1 MGLTARLDLRGGRPC
16 WNTSDADAGA
26 SDAVDDGVHDVAI
39 VGAGIMGA
47 MLAERLTRQGL
58 SVAILDRRAPSHG
71 ATSASTAL
79 VMWGAD
85 TPLTHLAEQIGW
97 APSVRRWR
105 SVKAAVESLS
115 ADLKALRIDCGWRE
129 RPELYLAG
137 DLLDDDGLRAEAA
150 ARRRAGLPS
159 TYLPAKP
166 VAERFGIPERPAIL
180 SQGAFEVD
188 PVALT
193 LGLLATARRRGATAT
208 YPADVLALESAADEV
223 RLVTENA
230 TLRARHVVLAT
241 GYEAARPALPSSFTL
256 SSSFAIA
263 TAPGSLPRWRENALI
278 WEAAQPYLY
287 ARTTRDGRLV
297 IGGEDEPS
305 ADPEARDHAIEAKAV
320 ALARRGAGLVGGPPL
335 SPDCAWGATFG
346 SSPDGLPA
354 IGSVRGFERIW
365 LAAGFGGNGVSFARL
380 AAELIAGAIA
390 GAPSPML
397 ADFSP
402 YRFES
407 QHENA

>member
-1 MGLTARLDLRGGRPC
+1 MGLTPRLDLRGGRPC
-16 WNTSDADAGA
+16 WSPSDADAGA
-26 SDAVDDGVHDVAI
+26 SDKVADGVLDVAI

-47 MLAERLTRQGL
+47 MLAERLTREGL
-58 SVAILDRRAPSHG
+58 RVGILDRRAPSLG

-79 VMWGAD
+79 VMWAAD

-97 APSVRRWR
+97 ASAVRRWR
-105 SVKAAVESLS
+105 SVKAAVQALDS
-115 ADLKALRIDCGWRE
+115 DLTALGIDCGWCD

-159 TYLPAKP
+159 VYLPAKY
-166 VAERFGIPERPAIL
+166 VAERFGVPERPALL

-193 LGLLATARRRGATAT
+193 LGLLAAARRRGATAT
-208 YPADVLALESAADEV
+208 YPAEVLALEAAADEV
-223 RLVTENA
+223 RLITQDA

-241 GYEAARPALPSSFTL
+241 GYEAVRPALPSSFTL

-263 TAPGSLPRWRENALI
+263 TAPGNSPRWRENALI

-287 ARTTRDGRLV
+287 ARTTRDGRII
-297 IGGEDEPS
+297 IGGEDEPFVD
-305 ADPEARDHAIEAKAV
+305 AEARDHAIKAKAI

-335 SPDCAWGATFG
+335 SPDRAWGAIFG

-354 IGSVRGFERIW
+354 IGPVRGFEQVW

-380 AAELIAGAIA
+380 AAELIVGAIG
-390 GAPSPML
+390 GAASPML
-397 ADFSP
+397 AEFSP
-402 YRFES
+402 YRF
-407 QHENA
+407 

>member
-26 SDAVDDGVHDVAI
+26 SDAVADGVHDVAI

-137 DLLDDDGLRAEAA
+137 DLLFRRVTTQRIPRAHVVALAALAALVPAAGALTPALLSVATSSVLVAVAAAETFWRREAA
-150 ARRRAGLPS
+150 A
-159 TYLPAKP
+159 
-166 VAERFGIPERPAIL
+166 
-180 SQGAFEVD
+180 
-188 PVALT
+188 
-193 LGLLATARRRGATAT
+193 
-208 YPADVLALESAADEV
+208 
-223 RLVTENA
+223 
-230 TLRARHVVLAT
+230 
-241 GYEAARPALPSSFTL
+241 
-256 SSSFAIA
+256 
-263 TAPGSLPRWRENALI
+263 
-278 WEAAQPYLY
+278 
-287 ARTTRDGRLV
+287 
-297 IGGEDEPS
+297 
-305 ADPEARDHAIEAKAV
+305 
-320 ALARRGAGLVGGPPL
+320 
-335 SPDCAWGATFG
+335 
-346 SSPDGLPA
+346 
-354 IGSVRGFERIW
+354 
-365 LAAGFGGNGVSFARL
+365 
-380 AAELIAGAIA
+380 
-390 GAPSPML
+390 
-397 ADFSP
+397 
-402 YRFES
+402 
-407 QHENA
+407 